1 VLGVKSR
8 TDALKGYVQRVT
20 DPNIPGQIASDLFK
34 FGAIMT
40 CGTVERCVEVIIL
53 ERLSKKAHPKVLSF
67 IKSHFKKGTNYD
79 CEAILELL
87 GRFDEKWRS
96 ELEAYLIQ
104 NPSLGAS
111 LTSCYAV
118 RNPIAHGA
126 SASLGGARLKKI
138 SDDAILLIEAL
149 EIVTA

>member
-1 VLGVKSR
+1 MLGVRSR
-8 TDALKGYVQRVT
+8 TDALRKYVQRVT
-20 DPNIPGQIASDLFK
+20 DPSIPSQIASDLFK
-34 FGAIMT
+34 FGAVMT

-53 ERLSKKAHPKVLSF
+53 ERLAKKAHPKVLSF
-67 IKSHFKKGTNYD
+67 VKSHFKRGTNYD
-79 CEAILELL
+79 CDAILELL

-96 ELEAYLIQ
+96 DFETYLVQ
-104 NPSLGAS
+104 NPALGAS

-126 SASLGGARLKKI
+126 SASLGGARLKKLA
-138 SDDAILLIEAL
+138 DDAILLIEAL